1 MGMTS
6 EAMTVLVSL
15 LTSGSVVAFVEFL
28 INRHDTRH
36 DQLDAMQKSI
46 AEVSKKLDEL
56 EIIKQDIRDTKRSV
70 VNIGQDR
77 ITWTCKRH
85 LRDGYIT
92 VREYAE
98 LKDLYESYEKIGG
111 NSDAKAYYEEVTKL
125 PRKAD

>member
-1 MGMTS
+1 MTS